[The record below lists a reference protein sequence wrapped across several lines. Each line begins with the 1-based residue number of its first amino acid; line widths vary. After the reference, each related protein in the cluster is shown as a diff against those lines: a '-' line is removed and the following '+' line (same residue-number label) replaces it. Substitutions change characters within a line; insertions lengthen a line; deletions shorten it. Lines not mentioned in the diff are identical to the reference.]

1 MSTVTVEIEACIK
14 RLGRLKNQRANVRR
28 SLTLHESLLLS
39 ADTKE
44 LGRELLAELR
54 NADDVL
60 TERIGWAA
68 NDLREAQRR
77 QRLQSAGGAA

>member
-1 MSTVTVEIEACIK
+1 MSTVSAEVEACIK

-44 LGRELLAELR
+44 LGRELLAKLR
-54 NADDVL
+54 NAEGVL

-77 QRLQSAGGAA
+77 QRLQSAGVAA